1 MVVLGA
7 DRPATLIIVLKIPIF
22 DQTTVVVLVF
32 ILKLSDFGPVI
43 IFRTIV
49 LVKPPVK
56 KMMLV
61 RCFGKVKSIIALA
74 VPHILPNLGFDIVTV
89 KVLGSIGGQAG
100 AECKCGAEYRCNDLL
115 HIIHP
120 PYS

>member
-22 DQTTVVVLVF
+22 DQAMVVVLVF

-61 RCFGKVKSIIALA
+61 RCFGIFKTVIALA
-74 VPHILPNLGFDIVTV
+74 VPEIFPNGGFKAFTV
-89 KVLGSIGGQAG
+89 GSFGSVSGKA
-100 AECKCGAEYRCNDLL
+100 
-115 HIIHP
+115 
-120 PYS
+120 